1 VRIPKSR
8 YHRRRRAARAEP
20 VDAAQ
25 SLLEA
30 FEMLRPKRAHR
41 YITYVSASA
50 AVAATLTISAPAA
63 AQQPGSNAAIE
74 RGRYLV
80 TITGCHD
87 CHSPKVKGMTPDH
100 SRALSGRP
108 STTQLPSDT
117 KTEVHASP
125 DLTAWTGPWGYS
137 VASNLTPE
145 PTTGIGTRYN
155 EASFIATMR
164 TGKKPNGTPI
174 MPPMPSEVYQNMT
187 DDDLKAIFAYLRT
200 IKPIRN
206 PVLAGLTLP
215 GQKPGAD
222 APKK

>member
-1 VRIPKSR
+1 M
-8 YHRRRRAARAEP
+8 HRQILP
-20 VDAAQ
+20 
-25 SLLEA
+25 L
-30 FEMLRPKRAHR
+30 R
-41 YITYVSASA
+41 YIT
-50 AVAATLTISAPAA
+50 LLSAPAVVAAAILFVSAPSA
-63 AQQPGSNAAIE
+63 AQQASNNAAVE

-87 CHSPKVKGMTPDH
+87 CHSPKVKGMTPDLD
-100 SRALSGRP
+100 RALSGRP
-108 STTQLPSDT
+108 ATTQLPSET

-125 DLTAWTGPWGYS
+125 DLTAWAGPWGYT
-137 VASNLTPE
+137 VASNLTPD
-145 PTTGIGTRYN
+145 PATGIGTRYN

-187 DDDLKAIFAYLRT
+187 DEDLRAIFAYLRT

-206 PVLAGLTLP
+206 AVLAGLPLP
-215 GQKPGAD
+215 KPAAD